1 MPSPAITGALYSACA
16 SFPMAVPTGTGC
28 TGTSLARG
36 SYYVYATVDT
46 WMKLGASDVVATVPS
61 TRSPGGAAQALN
73 SIVFVPAYQIVPF
86 DTDGSATHFSLIGAT
101 AGTITF
107 TGPVLGK

>member
-1 MPSPAITGALYSACA
+1 MRAPGA
-16 SFPMAVPTGTGC
+16 
-28 TGTSLARG
+28 
-36 SYYVYATVDT
+36 
-46 WMKLGASDVVATVPS
+46 
-61 TRSPGGAAQALN
+61 AAQALN
-73 SIVFVPAYQIVPF
+73 SSVFIPAYQIVPF